1 MTNLP
6 YLLILA
12 SRKMRNR
19 LDHALQE
26 FDLTAAQ
33 FSVVSQIR
41 LAEQPVTAAE
51 IAQLLESDRP
61 TISGIITRLEKKGL
75 VEKHDHPVDRRSA
88 YLTVREDAVEL
99 VDRIMARSEE
109 LTSDIFSIYSKA
121 EREQLEHLMLRLLER
136 IGE

>member
-51 IAQLLESDRP
+51 IAQRLESDRP
-61 TISGIITRLEKKGL
+61 TISGIISRLEKKGL

-88 YLTVREDAVEL
+88 YLQVSADAVEL

-121 EREQLEHLMLRLLER
+121 EREQLEHLMMRLLER

>member
-51 IAQLLESDRP
+51 IAQRLESDRP